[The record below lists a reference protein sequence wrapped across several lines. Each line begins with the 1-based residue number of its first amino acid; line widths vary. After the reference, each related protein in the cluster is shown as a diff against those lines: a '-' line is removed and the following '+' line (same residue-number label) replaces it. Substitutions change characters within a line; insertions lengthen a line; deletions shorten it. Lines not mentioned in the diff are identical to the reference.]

1 MLSKIL
7 SFIIENIPPI
17 ETIVFLLPIFI
28 LWTYSYLWVIGYL
41 KQNKKVSEAYAR
53 KPFHII
59 AFLSAFFLQKNYGL
73 PVTFLYAVAT
83 SMVVAYAVIKGE
95 KCILYQAMAR
105 EKDAPYKTYY
115 IVVPYLAA
123 LIGGFIS
130 NILFGWV
137 AIVGYLVVGLG
148 DAAGELV
155 GVKWGKHKYI
165 VPTLSAY
172 KTTRS
177 YEGSLGV
184 LIVSSLATILAL
196 IIFEHWQLSISGLL
210 AIFFIGFVS
219 ALLEGISPHG
229 WDNVTMQVAPSYLC
243 FLLFSTT

>member
-1 MLSKIL
+1 MLNRII
-7 SFIIENIPPI
+7 SFFIENIPSL
-17 ETIVFLLPIFI
+17 ETIIFWSPIFI
-28 LWTYSYLWVIGYL
+28 IWTYSYLQVIGYL
-41 KQNKKVSEAYAR
+41 KLTKKIKPDYAR

-59 AFLSAFFLQKNYGL
+59 AFLTAFVLQKIYGL
-73 PVTFLYAVAT
+73 PLVLLYAAMT
-83 SMVVAYAVIKGE
+83 SLVVIYAVIRGE
-95 KCILYQAMAR
+95 NHPLYQAMAR

-130 NILFGWV
+130 NYLFGPV

-155 GVKWGKHKYI
+155 GVKWGRHKYV
-165 VPTLSAY
+165 VPTLSKH

-184 LIVSSLATILAL
+184 LIVSSLATSLALMVFQPWELSINNLL
-196 IIFEHWQLSISGLL
+196 IIFL
-210 AIFFIGFVS
+210 IGFVS

-229 WDNVTMQVAPSYLC
+229 WDNATMQVAPTYFC
-243 FLLFSTT
+243 FLLFN